1 MKGLLLILLFSTF
14 PVFPVSAE
22 ERDAFDLQA
31 LPVVLKEKATVTD
44 DRIRLGDLFTG
55 LDETLDKKAVAPA
68 PALGKEAVLTYEW
81 LKKLART
88 NGVVWEP
95 SNEKASVTVYR
106 KADEISKDEISKI
119 LTGELQKQGMPED
132 AEITF
137 QKGDFPV
144 LVPFRSAWRLNPVAA
159 EYVPARQHFSIKAEL
174 IVDSEKKQE
183 LLFAGKVKVFMNVPV
198 AMRDLKAGQIITAD
212 DVFDKRV
219 VQENNSRMIN
229 QVKTQDLIGKEV
241 KRAIR
246 SGQTIQS
253 NDVRA
258 QVMVAKGKI
267 VTLNYS
273 KGGIMLSA
281 QGKALENGG
290 LGDTVRVMNAQSKS
304 VIQGTVTGPET
315 VSVLTTGK

>member
-159 EYVPARQHFSIKAEL
+159 EYVPARQQFSIKAEL